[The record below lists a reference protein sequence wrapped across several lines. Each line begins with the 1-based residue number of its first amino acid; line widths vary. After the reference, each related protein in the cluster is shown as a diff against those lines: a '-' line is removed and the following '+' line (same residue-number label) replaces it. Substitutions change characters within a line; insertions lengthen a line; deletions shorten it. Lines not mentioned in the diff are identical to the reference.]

1 MSHYDTLKVTE
12 TASQDDIKKAY
23 RRLASKHHPDKGGS
37 KDEFQRIEEAYR
49 VLSDPQQRQQYD
61 LERRG
66 FGGRTRFHWNQD
78 TDGMPDLDDIFAQF
92 GFRPGRGQDPRERMR
107 QPRRNKD
114 IKVEIPLSLEETLQS
129 SAKVINIQTSNG
141 RHETVNI
148 TIPRGVE
155 DGSTIKYPGLGDNFF
170 ESLARGDMYV
180 VIRVLPHPMFRVSNN
195 DLICSIQISAY
206 DAILGKEVEIRS
218 IDGKTFLL
226 SVGPGTQNGTK
237 LRIKDQG
244 LYSAEHNARGN
255 LLVEV
260 MVSVP
265 KETDPERRVLLERLR
280 SGQ

>member
-1 MSHYDTLKVTE
+1 MSHYDTLKVPK

-49 VLSDPQQRQQYD
+49 VLSDPEQRQQYD
-61 LERRG
+61 LEQQG
-66 FGGRTRFHWNQD
+66 FGPGVRFRWNQN

-92 GFRPGRGQDPRERMR
+92 GFRANRGHDPHERMR

-180 VIRVLPHPMFRVSNN
+180 VIRVTPHPKFRVSNN

-206 DAILGKEVEIRS
+206 DAILGTETEIRS

-226 SVGPGTQNGTK
+226 SVAPGTQSGTK

-260 MVSVP
+260 TVSIP
-265 KETDPERRVLLERLR
+265 KETDPDRRSLLERLR